1 MDSIMIL
8 VFAIGY
14 IAIVLEQLL
23 KINKAAISLL
33 MAALLWIVHTLTM
46 PETAQEQL
54 LVQLADTCS
63 VVLYLLGAM
72 IIVELVDSHG
82 GFALVPHLIKA
93 KRRRALLITI
103 SAITFFLSMI
113 LDNMTTTIIM
123 IAIMFKLIHDYET
136 RLWFVSI
143 IILAANAGGACSPIG
158 DVMTIM
164 LWVKGNITADALIPH
179 LFLPCIVSVIVPLLL
194 IIKKMNGTESESSR
208 ERLPETKSPHSSSV
222 TVTDRILISL
232 IGMGGLVFVPVFRT
246 LTGLPPFMGIMLVL
260 GILWV
265 TTEIIYDRKRDIQEN
280 RKLRISKVISR
291 IDLTTV
297 MFFLGILMVVGA
309 LKEQGILAAS
319 SAFLD
324 KYISNEYLTTGII
337 GILSSIIDNVPLV
350 AAAMGM
356 YPVADPLTVEAG
368 TYAASFVQNGS
379 FWELLAF
386 CAGTGGSLLI
396 IGSAAGIVSM
406 GLTNINFGWYLKNIT
421 WRAFLGYIAGM
432 LIYWLTM

>member
-1 MDSIMIL
+1 MDLLMIL
-8 VFAIGY
+8 VFTIGY

-23 KINKAAISLL
+23 KINKTAISLL
-33 MAALLWIVHTLTM
+33 MASLLWIVHTLSM

-93 KRRRALLITI
+93 KRRRALLITV
-103 SAITFFLSMI
+103 SVITFFLSMI

-123 IAIMFKLIHDYET
+123 IAIMFKLIHDNVT

-179 LFLPCIVSVIVPLLL
+179 LFLPCIVSLVIPLLL
-194 IIKKMNGTESESSR
+194 IIKKVDGTEKESQI
-208 ERLPETKSPHSSSV
+208 ERQSDEDKQRPPSV
-222 TVTDRILISL
+222 TIADRILISL
-232 IGMGGLVFVPVFRT
+232 IGMGGLVFVPIFRT
-246 LTGLPPFMGIMLVL
+246 LTSLPPFMGIMLVL

-265 TTEIIYDRKRDIQEN
+265 TTEIIYGRKRDVQESK
-280 RKLRISKVISR
+280 KLRISKVISR

-297 MFFLGILMVVGA
+297 MFFFGILMVVGA

-319 SAFLD
+319 STFLD
-324 KYISNEYLTTGII
+324 KHIRNEYLTTGII

-356 YPVADPLTVEAG
+356 YPIADPLTVEAE
-368 TYAASFVQNGS
+368 TYAYAFVQNGT

-406 GLTNINFGWYLKNIT
+406 GLTNIDFGWYLKNIT
-421 WRAFLGYIAGM
+421 WRTFIGYVAGI
-432 LIYWLTM
+432 LIYWLIM